1 MAATSPTT
9 TTTTIILLITL
20 LTFTGD
26 ALSDHPTTTTN
37 LYLSP
42 KTLTTNY
49 NNMLNSFKIFIYQ
62 TSPPPPPP
70 SPHHSLFYKSLI
82 NSHFITQDPN
92 QAHLF
97 FIPFNPSISTRS
109 LARVIKNIRTNH
121 PFWDRTL
128 GADHFYLTT
137 SEGVDLS
144 SDRNIVELKKNSIQI
159 SSFPTSYGSFIP
171 HKDITLPHVL
181 DKPKPLVNDTKKN
194 MFLGYMRLSNDIPLS
209 LSEDI
214 KKSKYFSVESG
225 PLDSKFCLFMYHAD
239 VSWVVEAMA
248 SRCVPVVITD
258 RPIQD
263 LPLMDVIK
271 WDEIAMFVG
280 PNGGAHGLKKVLEG
294 IEDSKYKMMVESGV
308 LATQHLVWNEE
319 PKPYDA
325 FHMIVYQLWLRR
337 HTVRYARWVE

>member
-1 MAATSPTT
+1 MAATSPT
-9 TTTTIILLITL
+9 IITPIIIIILITL
-20 LTFTGD
+20 LTFTGY
-26 ALSDHPTTTTN
+26 ALSDQPTTTN

-62 TSPPPPPP
+62 TSPPSSP
-70 SPHHSLFYKSLI
+70 SPQHSLFYTSLI

-181 DKPKPLVNDTKKN
+181 DKPKPLINDTKNN
-194 MFLGYMRLSNDIPLS
+194 M
-209 LSEDI
+209 
-214 KKSKYFSVESG
+214 
-225 PLDSKFCLFMYHAD
+225 
-239 VSWVVEAMA
+239 
-248 SRCVPVVITD
+248 
-258 RPIQD
+258 
-263 LPLMDVIK
+263 
-271 WDEIAMFVG
+271 WDEIAVFVG

-308 LATQHLVWNEE
+308 LATQHLAWNEE